1 MPKKRNM
8 PGIDYGNS
16 ANTGAYLRSKGFRVK
31 KNYGQNFL
39 TDESVL
45 SDIADASGVTE
56 EDTVLE
62 IGPGTGNLTRLLA
75 ERAKKVIAIE
85 VDSELIPYL
94 TVALEHFD
102 NTQIINTDIMQ
113 ADLSEILSGVEGD
126 FCVVANLPY
135 YITTP
140 VVTKLLEADLGA
152 RSFTFMVQKEVAERM
167 AAAPGSKDCG
177 AISYF
182 VAWRTEAEIVRTV
195 PAAAFYPPPKVD
207 SAVIHLTMRKEPPV
221 NETVD
226 ETRLFSI
233 IKAAFAHRR
242 KTLSNAI
249 ASAGVCGSLTKDEI
263 ADAIEAAGLSRTIRG
278 ERLSLEDY
286 CRLLAEVD
294 K

>member
-1 MPKKRNM
+1 M

-16 ANTGAYLRSKGFRVK
+16 ANTGAYLRKSGFRVK

-39 TDESVL
+39 TDETVL
-45 SDIADASGVTE
+45 TDIADASGVTAR
-56 EDTVLE
+56 DTVLE

-75 ERAKKVIAIE
+75 ARAKKVIAVE

-102 NTQIINTDIMQ
+102 NTEIINTDIMQ
-113 ADLSEILSGVEGD
+113 ADLSEILSDVDGD
-126 FCVVANLPY
+126 FLVVANLPY

-167 AAAPGSKDCG
+167 AAAPGSRDCG

-207 SAVIHLTMRKEPPV
+207 SAVIHLTMREHPPV
-221 NETVD
+221 NENVD

-233 IKAAFAHRR
+233 IKSAFALRR
-242 KTLSNAI
+242 KTLANAL
-249 ASAGVCGSLTKDEI
+249 ASAGVCGDMTKDEI
-263 ADAIEAAGLSRTIRG
+263 GDAIEKAGLSRTVRG
-278 ERLSLEDY
+278 ERLTLDDF
-286 CRLLAEVD
+286 CRLVNIIDA
-294 K
+294 

>member
-1 MPKKRNM
+1 M

-16 ANTGAYLRSKGFRVK
+16 ANTGAYLRKSGFRVK

-39 TDESVL
+39 TDETVL
-45 SDIADASGVTE
+45 TDIADASGVTAR
-56 EDTVLE
+56 DTVLE

-75 ERAKKVIAIE
+75 ARAKKVIAVE

-102 NTQIINTDIMQ
+102 NTEIINTDIMQ
-113 ADLSEILSGVEGD
+113 ADLSEILSDVDGD
-126 FCVVANLPY
+126 FLVVANLPY

-167 AAAPGSKDCG
+167 AAAPGSRDCG

-207 SAVIHLTMRKEPPV
+207 SAVIHLTMREHPPV
-221 NETVD
+221 NENVD

-233 IKAAFAHRR
+233 IKSAFALRR
-242 KTLSNAI
+242 KTLANAL
-249 ASAGVCGSLTKDEI
+249 ASAGVCGDMTKDEI
-263 ADAIEAAGLSRTIRG
+263 GDAIEKAGLSRTVRG
-278 ERLSLEDY
+278 ERLTLDDF
-286 CRLLAEVD
+286 CGLVNIIDA
-294 K
+294 